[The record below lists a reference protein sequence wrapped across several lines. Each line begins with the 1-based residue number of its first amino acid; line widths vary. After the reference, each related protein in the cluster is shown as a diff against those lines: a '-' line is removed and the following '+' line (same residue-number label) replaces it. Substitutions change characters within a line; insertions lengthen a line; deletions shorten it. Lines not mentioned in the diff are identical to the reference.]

1 MILNNNSKNGDKIN
15 LSNNNNGKNEI
26 YKLIKIAI

>member
-1 MILNNNSKNGDKIN
+1 MQNNNGKSGDKIN
-15 LSNNNNGKNEI
+15 LSNNNNGNYKI